1 MPAPPH
7 SPYLFSALQ
16 PCLACPSQHS
26 VLTSVP
32 AGFPPT
38 LSTSPSTT
46 LCSHNYPDSISV
58 VGRTAYVQTGVIGE
72 CNRDGNRQ
80 SRLLRC
86 TSSAFEVFTMDHD
99 TGNLRLDMQAG

>member
-1 MPAPPH
+1 MLCSLCSAPLLTC
-7 SPYLFSALQ
+7 SYF
-16 PCLACPSQHS
+16 LARHPR
-26 VLTSVP
+26 LTSTP
-32 AGFPPT
+32 LATPT
-38 LSTSPSTT
+38 LPISPSTT

-86 TSSAFEVFTMDHD
+86 TSSSFEVFTMDHD